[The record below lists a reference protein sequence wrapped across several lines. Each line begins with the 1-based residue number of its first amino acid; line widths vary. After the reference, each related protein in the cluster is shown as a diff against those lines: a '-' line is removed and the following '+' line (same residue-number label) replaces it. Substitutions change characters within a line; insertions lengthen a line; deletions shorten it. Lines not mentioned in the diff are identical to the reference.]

1 MVKSGLKDIVALRSG
16 ISYIDGEKGILEY
29 RGYDIR
35 ELVRYSTYEE
45 VVFLLWYGYLP
56 EKKELEKF
64 SLDLARRR
72 KLPPEIIELLYTLP
86 KITHPTVVLRTA
98 ISYLGSLDKKLH
110 LIDSE
115 ENLEKSKNLL
125 AKIPTIIA
133 YYQRIRKGKDLVSP
147 NENFTH
153 AENFLYMLRGQKFE
167 KIESE
172 ALEVDLILHAEHGL
186 NPSTFSS
193 RISASTLSDMYAG
206 VVSATGTLFGVLHG
220 GASQAVIKMLREIKL
235 LKERKEES
243 IDDWVGGKFQD
254 KEKIMGFGHR
264 VYKAEDPRAKE
275 LKIIAAE
282 LDEIKGNQWTA
293 LGGELV
299 EAVQKRKNLYP
310 NVDFY
315 TAAVYVNLGIPDD
328 LFINI
333 FVAGR
338 IAGWVAHIMEQY
350 KDNKVIRPIHEY
362 IGEKNKIYPRE
373 KSPRK

>member
-172 ALEVDLILHAEHGL
+172 ALEMDLILHAEHGL

>member
-1 MVKSGLKDIVALRSG
+1 MVKSGLKDIVVLRSG
-16 ISYIDGEKGILEY
+16 ISCINGEKGVLEY
-29 RGYDIR
+29 RGYDAR
-35 ELVRYSTYEE
+35 ELAKYSTYEE
-45 VVFLLWYGYLP
+45 VAFLLWSGYLP

-72 KLPPEIIELLYTLP
+72 ELPTEIIELLYTLP

-98 ISYLGSLDKKLH
+98 ISYLGSLDKRLH
-110 LIDSE
+110 LFGSE

-133 YYQRIRKGKDLVSP
+133 SYQRIREGKDLVPP

-153 AENFLYMLRGQKFE
+153 AENFLHMLRGQKFE
-167 KIESE
+167 KIESK
-172 ALEVDLILHAEHGL
+172 ALEADLILHAEHGL

-206 VVSATGTLFGVLHG
+206 VVSATGTLFGILHG
-220 GASQAVIKMLREIKL
+220 GASQAVVKMLREIKL
-235 LKERKEES
+235 LKERKKGN
-243 IDDWVGGKFQD
+243 IDDWVRRKLQN

-264 VYKAEDPRAKE
+264 VYKVEDPRAKE

-282 LDEIKGNQWTA
+282 LDKIRDNQWTT
-293 LGGELV
+293 LSEELV

-338 IAGWVAHIMEQY
+338 IAGWTAHIMEQY

-373 KSPRK
+373 KSPRR

>member
-1 MVKSGLKDIVALRSG
+1 
-16 ISYIDGEKGILEY
+16 
-29 RGYDIR
+29 
-35 ELVRYSTYEE
+35 
-45 VVFLLWYGYLP
+45 
-56 EKKELEKF
+56 
-64 SLDLARRR
+64 
-72 KLPPEIIELLYTLP
+72 
-86 KITHPTVVLRTA
+86 
-98 ISYLGSLDKKLH
+98 
-110 LIDSE
+110 
-115 ENLEKSKNLL
+115 
-125 AKIPTIIA
+125 
-133 YYQRIRKGKDLVSP
+133 
-147 NENFTH
+147 
-153 AENFLYMLRGQKFE
+153 
-167 KIESE
+167 
-172 ALEVDLILHAEHGL
+172 
-186 NPSTFSS
+186 
-193 RISASTLSDMYAG
+193 
-206 VVSATGTLFGVLHG
+206 
-220 GASQAVIKMLREIKL
+220 MLREIKL